1 MQQRAVQNPTDLHKD
16 LAAHQDG
23 QSFGKN
29 IHIAPS
35 PDPNAPVSAVASMP
49 NRLQAGQ
56 LRRVE
61 FLRRERSCL
70 GWRFPGTLATR
81 LVHRRRTQ
89 EAACP
94 IHSSMFARGTEHW

>member
-1 MQQRAVQNPTDLHKD
+1 MQRRAAQNPTDLHTD

-29 IHIAPS
+29 IHRAPS
-35 PDPNAPVSAVASMP
+35 PGPNAPVSAVASMR

-56 LRRVE
+56 LRRAE

-81 LVHRRRTQ
+81 LVHRHRTQ

-94 IHSSMFARGTEHW
+94 IRSSLFARETEEW